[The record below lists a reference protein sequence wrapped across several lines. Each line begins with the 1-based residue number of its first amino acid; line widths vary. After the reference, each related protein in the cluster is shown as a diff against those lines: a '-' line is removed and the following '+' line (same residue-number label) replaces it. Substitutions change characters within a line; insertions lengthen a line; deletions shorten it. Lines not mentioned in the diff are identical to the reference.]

1 MKLLLAL
8 LLPFLAHQTPQPE
21 PLEETLRARRWK
33 NRVLLIAAPH
43 AGQADFR
50 HQKQL
55 AAASQTGLN
64 ERNFQVL
71 EVLYDQLSTADKQFL
86 TQKTG
91 IRPPAFGVVLIGKDG
106 GVKIRS
112 ARPIAPAAWFSV
124 VDKMPMRRAEMR
136 RK

>member
-8 LLPFLAHQTPQPE
+8 LLSFLAPQTPQPV
-21 PLEETLRARRWK
+21 PLAETLRASRWK

-43 AGQADFR
+43 AEQADFR

-64 ERNFQVL
+64 ERDFQVM
-71 EVLYDQLSTADKQFL
+71 EVLYDQLSAADQQFL

-91 IRPPAFGVVLIGKDG
+91 LRPPAFGVVLIGKDG
-106 GVKIRS
+106 GVKEKS
-112 ARPIAPAAWFSV
+112 ARPVVLTTWFKV

-136 RK
+136 RR